1 PMFLMNCC
9 FLLAAYILL
18 LPPIT
23 LGSSALDRLGNFTLS
38 AKILTDSVCLNDPF
52 VEIEC
57 RVTMIDNS
65 TTTRIFA
72 VMWSKGNTILAENG
86 ISYST
91 SNKHTFVMNDAPKNS
106 TVFIMRINHVTWSD
120 LAEYSCHSVN
130 AAFNVLLNAT
140 APPRRVES
148 FVAASTAS
156 AEVTG
161 APSKVGPRSNSS
173 SGSRRSPL
181 RLGRSDGLTL
191 TCRTSCGA
199 AVSAASRRPPVRVGF
214 QRLDRIG
221 LPPSGLSFDV
231 EALQSPDLLLE
242 SVSDT
247 RVGHCDAGCRAS
259 SANDS
264 VSWITWTEVTVRMD
278 NCSQLAL
285 DGRTRF
291 YCQTESDL
299 MELFVH
305 CPMVY
310 RDFPPTRSEI
320 AAASA
325 GSVLGLA
332 LVALGFVIFCRSCDC
347 GGGSKSQEESGASTV
362 NV

>member
-1 PMFLMNCC
+1 
-9 FLLAAYILL
+9 
-18 LPPIT
+18 
-23 LGSSALDRLGNFTLS
+23 LD
-38 AKILTDSVCLNDPF
+38 P
-52 VEIEC
+52 
-57 RVTMIDNS
+57 
-65 TTTRIFA
+65 
-72 VMWSKGNTILAENG
+72 
-86 ISYST
+86 
-91 SNKHTFVMNDAPKNS
+91 DA
-106 TVFIMRINHVTWSD
+106 T
-120 LAEYSCHSVN
+120 
-130 AAFNVLLNAT
+130 T

-291 YCQTESDL
+291 YS
-299 MELFVH
+299 
-305 CPMVY
+305 
-310 RDFPPTRSEI
+310 
-320 AAASA
+320 SA